1 MLPLLLGARRR
12 KLLAMYMKPE
22 SATNPAVGLEYVSG
36 TVMLLSPMPLASGKI
51 KNSCNTMGIGSV
63 PFVKP
68 TMTIAVSLPN
78 FSLL

>member
-36 TVMLLSPMPLASGKI
+36 TVMLLSPVPLASGKI
-51 KNSCNTMGIGSV
+51 
-63 PFVKP
+63 
-68 TMTIAVSLPN
+68 
-78 FSLL
+78 